1 MTVRFEV
8 ATEAQVPRL
17 HAALARL
24 SQDLGDTHRAG
35 VDELRRAGFGAHPA
49 FRAVLASEAG
59 ETLGVALYSPS
70 FSTATQMQAIVQR
83 CRQMLLV
90 HDDRLGIERP
100 GANDVARDLPVEQIA
115 DVLGL
120 GFHLQDDVRIAAGE
134 IGDRIQDTVPVAPH
148 QRIRRLTGADMV
160 GALWVES
167 QGL

>member
-70 FSTATQMQAIVQR
+70 FSTARGGV
-83 CRQMLLV
+83 V
-90 HDDRLGIERP
+90 
-100 GANDVARDLPVEQIA
+100 VYVSDLWVDAQTRGS
-115 DVLGL
+115 GL
-120 GFHLQDDVRIAAGE
+120 GPRLLAAVLRDAQACWG
-134 IGDRIQDTVPVAPH
+134 G
-148 QRIRRLTGADMV
+148 GADE
-160 GALWVES
+160 AQRLPCHAARPQFLRAS
-167 QGL
+167 GLHPGRGPDRDAS

>member
-70 FSTATQMQAIVQR
+70 FSTARGGVVVYVSDLWVDAQTRGSGLGPRLLAAVLRDAQACWGAARMKLNVYHATPR
-83 CRQMLLV
+83 ARSFYE
-90 HDDRLGIERP
+90 RLGFSPAE
-100 GANDVARDLPVEQIA
+100 GQTEM
-115 DVLGL
+115 
-120 GFHLQDDVRIAAGE
+120 HLDETGCEALK
-134 IGDRIQDTVPVAPH
+134 DT
-148 QRIRRLTGADMV
+148 R
-160 GALWVES
+160 
-167 QGL
+167 